1 MAPSTKSPSS
11 IVLAVLLVLV
21 SVIGCPSSTA
31 HLLKTCMFDA
41 IYQLGDSISDTGNLI
56 RQNPNTP
63 FSHLPYGETLFNKST
78 GRCSNGLLMIDYFAL
93 DAGLPLVN
101 PYLNKDALTR
111 HGVNFAVAGST
122 ALSSQLLSQKQIL
135 SPVTN
140 SSLNQQLYW
149 MFSHFNS
156 ICYNQRDCNEKLRNA
171 LFLVGEIGGN
181 DYNYALF
188 QGKTIQDV
196 KDMVPQVVQTIKNAV
211 EKAISYGAT
220 RVVVP
225 GNFPIGCLPIYL
237 TGFQTNDTTAYDE
250 LHCLKDLNGLA
261 TYHNDQIKEAIEV
274 LKRENPHTMIV
285 YGDYYNALLWILRR
299 AFILGFDETS
309 LQKSCCGIGG
319 DYNFSLMKMCGVG
332 GVSVCSNP
340 DERVSWDGIHLTQNA
355 YKFMAYWLIHD
366 ILPQLHCIV

>member
-1 MAPSTKSPSS
+1 MASSTKSPLS
-11 IVLAVLLVLV
+11 IVLVVLIVLV
-21 SVIGCPSSTA
+21 SVLGCSSSKAPS
-31 HLLKTCMFDA
+31 LKACMFDA
-41 IYQLGDSISDTGNLI
+41 IYQVGDSISDTGNLI
-56 RQNPNTP
+56 LQNPNTP
-63 FSHLPYGETLFNKST
+63 FSHLPYGETFFNKST

-122 ALSSQLLSQKQIL
+122 ALSSEALSQKKISSL
-135 SPVTN
+135 VTN
-140 SSLNQQLYW
+140 SSLDQQLDW

-156 ICYNQRDCNEKLRNA
+156 ICYDQIDCIEKLKNA

-181 DYNYALF
+181 DYNYALL
-188 QGKTIQDV
+188 QGKTNQEV
-196 KDMVPQVVQTIKNAV
+196 KDMVSEVVQTIKNAV
-211 EKAISYGAT
+211 ERVISYGAT

-237 TGFQTNDTTAYDE
+237 TRFQTNDTIAYDE
-250 LHCLKDLNGLA
+250 LHCLKDLNDLA
-261 TYHNDQIKEAIEV
+261 IYHNDQIKQVIEV
-274 LKRENPHTMIV
+274 LKKENPHTVIV

-299 AFILGFDETS
+299 AFILGFDKTS

-319 DYNFSLMKMCGVG
+319 EYNFDLMKTCGVS

-340 DERVSWDGIHLTQNA
+340 DDRVSWDGVHLTQKA
-355 YKFMAYWLIHD
+355 YKFMADWLIHD

>member
-1 MAPSTKSPSS
+1 MSYCSFGRWTSLGEPLFEQRCIDKAWSEFRSGWFYGFVFSTSFSKPNLISAHQLFSQPTTLLD
-11 IVLAVLLVLV
+11 VLSFQL
-21 SVIGCPSSTA
+21 
-31 HLLKTCMFDA
+31 HLLQSKRFLISLQLIIFSF
-41 IYQLGDSISDTGNLI
+41 IYL
-56 RQNPNTP
+56 
-63 FSHLPYGETLFNKST
+63 
-78 GRCSNGLLMIDYFAL
+78 
-93 DAGLPLVN
+93 
-101 PYLNKDALTR
+101 
-111 HGVNFAVAGST
+111 
-122 ALSSQLLSQKQIL
+122 
-135 SPVTN
+135 
-140 SSLNQQLYW
+140 
-149 MFSHFNS
+149 HFNVYFVWYL
-156 ICYNQRDCNEKLRNA
+156 IDCNQKLRNA

-188 QGKTIQDV
+188 QGKTIQEV

-211 EKAISYGAT
+211 EVILGIYLTSWIRAFLLISDVFFVCLQKVISYGAT

-261 TYHNDQIKEAIEV
+261 TYHNDQIKQAIEV
-274 LKRENPHTMIV
+274 LKRENPHTVIV

-299 AFILGFDETS
+299 AFTLGMVFLIIISLIQKNWYLNHSCLLYLGFDEAS

-340 DERVSWDGIHLTQNA
+340 DERVSWDGIHFTQKA
-355 YKFMAYWLIHD
+355 YKFMADWLIQD
-366 ILPQLHCIV
+366 ILPQLHCIVWILF